1 MNIRTLLLAGATV
14 SLLAVPAFAQAP
26 AAPAAPAA
34 VPPPILERIHAATVK
49 ALGEKEIAD
58 PMIAQGAL
66 IRPMTPAEFAGF
78 IRQERDKWGPVV
90 KASGAKME

>member
-1 MNIRTLLLAGATV
+1 MLRPVRNEDLRADSKPCSQCTVHLL
-14 SLLAVPAFAQAP
+14 
-26 AAPAAPAA
+26 AAPAG
-34 VPPPILERIHAATVK
+34 VPQPVLDRVHAATVK
-49 ALGEKEIAD
+49 ALGQKDIAD

-66 IRPMTPAEFAGF
+66 IRPMTPTEFADF

>member
-1 MNIRTLLLAGATV
+1 MPKPV
-14 SLLAVPAFAQAP
+14 
-26 AAPAAPAA
+26 
-34 VPPPILERIHAATVK
+34 LERVHAATVK
-49 ALGEKEIAD
+49 ALGQKDIAD

-66 IRPMTPAEFAGF
+66 IRPMTPAEFADF